1 MATVSFGSQRT
12 LTWWRISVITV
23 LQLDQFCRKQG
34 KWVEVTYV
42 LLFIFLQDMPDLCPK
57 GADLVIKPLAA
68 SCPLT
73 LPLCLGLPTEQ
84 AENQGTLP
92 GGVASVLVEI
102 QTVPIVV
109 ETIMS
114 MQKVYGILYRTN
126 LTLWIYLDKCNVC
139 LGTDADS
146 WLKSSSLGGSYYFW
160 NEWLEC
166 KTRGTREQRNSPPP
180 YWDPSSSHNR
190 ATLPDVFLKGSREHT
205 LRLYTK
211 LTYIE

>member
-1 MATVSFGSQRT
+1 M
-12 LTWWRISVITV
+12 
-23 LQLDQFCRKQG
+23 
-34 KWVEVTYV
+34 TYV

-126 LTLWIYLDKCNVC
+126 LTL
-139 LGTDADS
+139 
-146 WLKSSSLGGSYYFW
+146 
-160 NEWLEC
+160 
-166 KTRGTREQRNSPPP
+166 
-180 YWDPSSSHNR
+180 
-190 ATLPDVFLKGSREHT
+190 
-205 LRLYTK
+205 
-211 LTYIE
+211 